1 MVVAAVP
8 GVGACRLLDE
18 KRLQR
23 NRKWLEDA
31 RVRFQTELGRME
43 ESTGNQVDRPG
54 LGTHMADQATEVFEQ
69 ARDLAVS
76 RRLSLTFDLIGK
88 ALAKMDEGSYGICET
103 CGRDIDPA
111 RLKALPY
118 ATLCMSC
125 QAKSEKTGS
134 PR

>member
-1 MVVAAVP
+1 M
-8 GVGACRLLDE
+8 LDE
-18 KRLQR
+18 KRVQR

-31 RVRFQTELGRME
+31 RVRVQTDLGRME
-43 ESTGNQVDRPG
+43 SVGNQVDRPG

-76 RRLSLTFDLIGK
+76 QRLSLTLDLIDR
-88 ALAKMDEGSYGICET
+88 ALAKIEDGTYGICET
-103 CGRDIDPA
+103 CGCDIDPA

>member
-1 MVVAAVP
+1 M
-8 GVGACRLLDE
+8 LDE
-18 KRLQR
+18 KRVQR
-23 NRKWLEDA
+23 NRTWLEDA
-31 RVRFQTELGRME
+31 RVRVQRELGRME
-43 ESTGNQVDRPG
+43 SVGSQVDRPG

-76 RRLSLTFDLIGK
+76 QRLSLTLDLIDR
-88 ALAKMDEGSYGICET
+88 ALAKMEDGTYGICET
-103 CGRDIDPA
+103 CGCDIDPA

>member
-1 MVVAAVP
+1 M
-8 GVGACRLLDE
+8 LDE

-31 RVRFQTELGRME
+31 RVRFQTDLVRME
-43 ESTGNQVDRPG
+43 SAGSQVDRPG

-76 RRLSLTFDLIGK
+76 QRLSLTLGLIDK
-88 ALAKMDEGSYGICET
+88 ALTKMQDGNYGKCEV

-118 ATLCMSC
+118 AVLCMTC